1 MNTKDNLDKSFVS
14 KDILQYKF
22 TERGPLLTGRN

>member
-14 KDILQYKF
+14 KDILQCKF